1 MEKRIFNTFW
11 LESAVTGMGFITDIF
26 VIFWTTELASA
37 INNIFRILALIAPT
51 FPMTMLV

>member
-37 INNIFRILALIAPT
+37 INNIFRILALIAPA